1 MIVTDERVA
10 RFVAD
15 GLGFNL
21 CPPYSCIGLERD
33 GKIISGVLFNC
44 FEGASVHVTAYGHRW
59 TPSIMKAIGRY
70 VYQQLG
76 CERMTLTTESRW
88 VAFLAC
94 KLGGQVEGRLRSQF
108 GKGRDGI
115 IVGILRD
122 EYKYGIKSITRAA
135 GRHSAPTLSRNR
147 PVENA
152 QSS

>member
-10 RFVAD
+10 QFVAA
-15 GLGFNL
+15 GLGFSL
-21 CPPYSCIGLERD
+21 CPPYTCIGLERD
-33 GKIISGVLFNC
+33 GEIIAGVLFNC
-44 FEGASVHVTAYGHRW
+44 FEGASVHVTAYGQRW

-94 KLGGQVEGRLRSQF
+94 KLGGKVEGKLRSQF

-115 IVGILRD
+115 VVGILRD
-122 EYKYGIKSITRAA
+122 EYRYGIPSTITR
-135 GRHSAPTLSRNR
+135 GWTISAPTLSRNR
-147 PVENA
+147 PVESA
-152 QSS
+152 

>member
-1 MIVTDERVA
+1 MIVTDDRVA
-10 RFVAD
+10 RFVAH
-15 GLGFNL
+15 GLGFAL
-21 CPPYSCIGLERD
+21 CPPYTCVGLERE
-33 GKIISGVLFNC
+33 GEVVAGVLFNC
-44 FEGASVHVTAYGHRW
+44 FEGASVHVTAYGHHW

-122 EYKYGIKSITRAA
+122 EYRYGNQSQSSAA